1 MANNQLILVLFYGE
15 IWKSLSTAIPQNVSM
30 NKRNAYTRVRS
41 PRADK
46 APLYPLQATGLRPHK
61 SGRALTV
68 TTPLQFPKAYTEP
81 SDGSWI
87 AALIIG
93 IILISMIMA
102 IIIILLWKCCKRPVL
117 VDSNWAGRS
126 PFADGD
132 TPDVFMDSDQAT
144 KRSSVLF
151 MLPWKWKQ
159 DTNSQQD
166 PTASEKPSR
175 CTTSNENSQAAPPA
189 ADCSVDGTSNTDPAP
204 ATLISNRDASPATLI
219 SNTDLPPAL
228 PISNTDAS
236 PALPISNM
244 DPSPAL
250 PISNR
255 DGSPA
260 PSADAASP
268 ACDSCP
274 HPTASPD
281 FPDLPPPPDWLR
293 EPAEDHSSDCSKYQG
308 FPSETE
314 EQLPPP
320 PESLIQEI
328 HEPLPQL
335 LQPGDPL

>member
-1 MANNQLILVLFYGE
+1 MASNHVILVLFYGE

-30 NKRNAYTRVRS
+30 NKRNAYPSIRS
-41 PRADK
+41 PIEDK
-46 APLYPLQATGLRPHK
+46 APLYQLQATSPTLHK

-68 TTPLQFPKAYTEP
+68 TIPPQFPKAYVGP

-151 MLPWKWKQ
+151 MLPWKLKQ
-159 DTNSQQD
+159 DTNLQHD
-166 PTASEKPSR
+166 PTASEKPSH
-175 CTTSNENSQAAPPA
+175 CTTSNENSQLPPPAEDCSVASISVFNTDAPPA
-189 ADCSVDGTSNTDPAP
+189 PTSE
-204 ATLISNRDASPATLI
+204 
-219 SNTDLPPAL
+219 
-228 PISNTDAS
+228 
-236 PALPISNM
+236 
-244 DPSPAL
+244 
-250 PISNR
+250 
-255 DGSPA
+255 
-260 PSADAASP
+260 AASC
-268 ACDSCP
+268 ARDSCP
-274 HPTASPD
+274 HPAALPES
-281 FPDLPPPPDWLR
+281 PDLPPPPDWLS
-293 EPAEDHSSDCSKYQG
+293 EPTEDHSSDLSKHQE
-308 FPSETE
+308 FHSETE

-335 LQPGDPL
+335 PQPEHPL

>member
-15 IWKSLSTAIPQNVSM
+15 VWKSLSTAIPQTVSM
-30 NKRNAYTRVRS
+30 NKRNAYTSIRS

-46 APLYPLQATGLRPHK
+46 ALPYPLQATGPRSHK
-61 SGRALTV
+61 SGRALTA
-68 TTPLQFPKAYTEP
+68 TAPPQFPKAYAEP

-93 IILISMIMA
+93 IILISMITA
-102 IIIILLWKCCKRPVL
+102 IIVILLWKCCKRPVL

-159 DTNSQQD
+159 DTNLQQD
-166 PTASEKPSR
+166 LTASEKPPA
-175 CTTSNENSQAAPPA
+175 CTTSNENSQLPPPAEGCSRASTSNMDAPPA
-189 ADCSVDGTSNTDPAP
+189 PTAE
-204 ATLISNRDASPATLI
+204 
-219 SNTDLPPAL
+219 
-228 PISNTDAS
+228 
-236 PALPISNM
+236 
-244 DPSPAL
+244 
-250 PISNR
+250 
-255 DGSPA
+255 
-260 PSADAASP
+260 AASH
-268 ACDSCP
+268 ARDSCP
-274 HPTASPD
+274 HPVASPES
-281 FPDLPPPPDWLR
+281 PDLPPPPAWLR
-293 EPAEDHSSDCSKYQG
+293 EPAEDQSSDRSKDQE

-320 PESLIQEI
+320 PELLIQEI

-335 LQPGDPL
+335 PRPEDPL